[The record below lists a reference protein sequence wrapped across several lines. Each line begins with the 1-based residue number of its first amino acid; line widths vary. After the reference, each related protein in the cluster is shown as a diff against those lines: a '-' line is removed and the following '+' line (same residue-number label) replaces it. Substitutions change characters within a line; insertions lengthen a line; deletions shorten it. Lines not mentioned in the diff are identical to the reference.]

1 MLGPLEV
8 TSEGAPLELGGP
20 KQRALLALLLFH
32 AGMIYRAIGERAKA
46 ADYLRRALAINSKFH
61 VLYSKVA
68 ESTLTGLERDP
79 GGREQA
85 SNAP

>member
-1 MLGPLEV
+1 
-8 TSEGAPLELGGP
+8 
-20 KQRALLALLLFH
+20 
-32 AGMIYRAIGERAKA
+32 MIYRAIGERAKA
-46 ADYLRRALAINSKFH
+46 ADYLRHALAINPRFH

-68 ESTLTGLERDP
+68 ESTLAGLERDP